1 MSRQK
6 NPDSIFNM
14 RKIYTLTAILLMIGV
29 AQVNAQLKY
38 GINAG
43 LNHSS
48 WKGDAMGSMQDAM
61 EFTNGMITTRAKNG
75 FYAGGFVEMP
85 LGGVISIQ
93 PGVYYSQKGYA
104 LKGSLLGDKLDFLGV
119 NAKAELQSH
128 YIDIPLLI
136 KAEVAKGLQLYA
148 GPQLSYLLKNN
159 LRMDAGL
166 LGISLV
172 NTNMDVTE
180 NFNKADVGITG
191 GASYTFDNGFSINA
205 GYDHGLSR
213 LDKNSN
219 FKSYNRT
226 FKVGVGFRF

>member
-191 GASYTFDNGFSINA
+191 GAAYTFDNGFSINA